1 MQPTAQALSLPVDF
15 SHGYPKALG
24 GNEAAAAA
32 IKQSAQTHAVVLASW
47 EHYNI
52 QFLAADLGVPKADIP
67 NWPHDDFDTVYVITL
82 DAKSVRGYTS
92 PSAILYGVW
101 LRPRCADSSRLST
114 LSRVTPRTQGTF
126 LHLAV
131 EAQGYTPKS
140 TTCDPAKYV
149 PPPGEPGEEYA
160 AREKIVEE

>member
-1 MQPTAQALSLPVDF
+1 M
-15 SHGYPKALG
+15 
-24 GNEAAAAA
+24 
-32 IKQSAQTHAVVLASW
+32 
-47 EHYNI
+47 
-52 QFLAADLGVPKADIP
+52 
-67 NWPHDDFDTVYVITL
+67 
-82 DAKSVRGYTS
+82 
-92 PSAILYGVW
+92 
-101 LRPRCADSSRLST
+101 
-114 LSRVTPRTQGTF
+114 TPRTQGTF

>member
-1 MQPTAQALSLPVDF
+1 MPRAYVD
-15 SHGYPKALG
+15 
-24 GNEAAAAA
+24 
-32 IKQSAQTHAVVLASW
+32 THSTQC
-47 EHYNI
+47 H
-52 QFLAADLGVPKADIP
+52 
-67 NWPHDDFDTVYVITL
+67 
-82 DAKSVRGYTS
+82 SVWC
-92 PSAILYGVW
+92 AW
-101 LRPRCADSSRLST
+101 LRPRCADPSR

>member
-1 MQPTAQALSLPVDF
+1 M
-15 SHGYPKALG
+15 
-24 GNEAAAAA
+24 
-32 IKQSAQTHAVVLASW
+32 
-47 EHYNI
+47 
-52 QFLAADLGVPKADIP
+52 
-67 NWPHDDFDTVYVITL
+67 
-82 DAKSVRGYTS
+82 
-92 PSAILYGVW
+92 
-101 LRPRCADSSRLST
+101 
-114 LSRVTPRTQGTF
+114 TPRAQGTF